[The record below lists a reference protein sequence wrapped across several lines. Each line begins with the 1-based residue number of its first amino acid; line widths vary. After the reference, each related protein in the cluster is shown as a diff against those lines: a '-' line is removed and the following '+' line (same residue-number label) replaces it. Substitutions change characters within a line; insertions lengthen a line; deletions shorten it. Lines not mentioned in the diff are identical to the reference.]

1 MGEDENPMICELCG
15 REVPKLKMVDVEGS
29 ILKVCFDC
37 AKFGKDSV
45 PKPVEP
51 SVDEKGEAIHRRLE
65 MREKRMGGRDIFSE
79 FSEEL
84 VEDYHKRIARARNDK
99 GWTQEDL
106 GRKLNE
112 RKSIIAK
119 LENKTIK
126 PDNKLIR
133 KLEKTLE
140 IVLLERV
147 EM

>member
-1 MGEDENPMICELCG
+1 MICELCG

-37 AKFGKDSV
+37 AKFGKESA

-51 SVDEKGEAIHRRLE
+51 SGDEKGEAIHRRLE
-65 MREKRMGGRDIFSE
+65 QRTKRMGGRDIFSE

-84 VEDYHKRIARARNDK
+84 VEDYHKLIARARNDK
-99 GWTQEDL
+99 EWTQADL

-147 EM
+147 DL